1 MNPIE
6 SSNADR
12 AENASS
18 CSSYELDCFSK
29 PWPLVFSS
37 NYDIRHWL
45 TRFHPFDTKKWGRTF
60 SLLREKFDT
69 LYDQSCYEPTEITD
83 EELLSVHTERYLDSL
98 KSPKVVARVTEVPP
112 VACLFKSTVKKK
124 LLRPLRYQT
133 AGTLMAARISMK
145 RGCGINLG
153 GGFHHCSS
161 DRGMGFCAYAD
172 ITLSLWSLLESG
184 VAKAMIIDLDAHQG
198 NGYARDFMGDKRIYI
213 LDVYNQE
220 IYPRDRHAKK
230 AIDRCVELRSGT
242 RDDIYLRKVR
252 SHVNQALDEFHPDV
266 VLYNA
271 GTDILKN
278 DPLGC
283 LSISPEGVIE
293 RDQVVFEACRRP
305 SNGRSPVNIFMTTSG
320 GYQRSNASVIANS
333 IENLIKKNLTN

>member
-133 AGTLMAARISMK
+133 
-145 RGCGINLG
+145 
-153 GGFHHCSS
+153 
-161 DRGMGFCAYAD
+161 
-172 ITLSLWSLLESG
+172 
-184 VAKAMIIDLDAHQG
+184 DAHQG

-230 AIDRCVELRSGT
+230 AIDRCVELTSGT